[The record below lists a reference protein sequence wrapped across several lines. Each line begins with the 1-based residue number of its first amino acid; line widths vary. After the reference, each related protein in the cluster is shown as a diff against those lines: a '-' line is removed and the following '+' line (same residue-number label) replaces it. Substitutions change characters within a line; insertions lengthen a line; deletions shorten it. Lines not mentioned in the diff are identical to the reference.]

1 MPCAMQGLLEASAAA
16 HEVAHPF
23 FVRGGERDEDQIAVP
38 VVAREFAGVVAIV
51 FALVPGA
58 LRGQRRGANVTVVA
72 PARQGPLEHIPAPA
86 GFIDAPERDAVLRQ
100 APEVLLEPRE
110 VVRHGVDLAGLVVVG
125 AHDGA
130 HDGVLVHIK
139 AEKEIRRDG
148 GTREGR

>member
-1 MPCAMQGLLEASAAA
+1 VRP
-16 HEVAHPF
+16 HDVAPPF
-23 FVRGGERDEDQIAVP
+23 FVGWGERDEDQIAVP

-58 LRGQRRGANVTVVA
+58 LRGQRRRADVTVVA
-72 PARQGPLEHIPAPA
+72 PARQSPLEHIPAPA
-86 GFIDAPERDAVLRQ
+86 GFIHAPERGAVKRE
-100 APEVLLEPRE
+100 APAVLLESRE

-125 AHDGA
+125 AHDRT

-139 AEKEIRRDG
+139 AEKEIRRGG